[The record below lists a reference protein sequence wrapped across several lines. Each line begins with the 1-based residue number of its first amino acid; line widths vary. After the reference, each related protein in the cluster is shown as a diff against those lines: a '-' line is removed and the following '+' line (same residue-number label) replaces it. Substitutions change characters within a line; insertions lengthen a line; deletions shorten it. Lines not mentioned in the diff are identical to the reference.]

1 MNPTLPSLLALGGLL
16 TLAAPA
22 RIAAQDLAAATREIF
37 RAKQD
42 AVVWVT
48 AVAKLSFTAEGAK
61 DAAVSIPDREQKMDG
76 LGTII
81 DPAGMVV
88 TALSPLDP
96 SRDISGREVRGP
108 SGPIKIEASAVLK
121 DVKITLPDGTDIP
134 AEVVMR
140 DADLDLAFIR
150 PKPGSKELK
159 GVVFQALDLKDRAA
173 ASVADDAITL
183 SRMDEVLNRAP
194 TVTRGQ
200 ITMVTKK
207 PREFLRATGASL
219 GCPTF
224 AVSGKLIGITVNRFV
239 RGKSSHNVI
248 IPAAD
253 VLEIAEQAHAV
264 KPAEAEKRS
273 GAD

>member
-1 MNPTLPSLLALGGLL
+1 MERQEIKTDIRQAVIEQLRSDERVVAEHVSVMVNDGQVTLEGVVPSYRAKWAAAEAARRVRGVFSVENHLEVRVPMPTPDD
-16 TLAAPA
+16 
-22 RIAAQDLAAATREIF
+22 RIAA
-37 RAKQD
+37 
-42 AVVWVT
+42 
-48 AVAKLSFTAEGAK
+48 
-61 DAAVSIPDREQKMDG
+61 
-76 LGTII
+76 
-81 DPAGMVV
+81 
-88 TALSPLDP
+88 
-96 SRDISGREVRGP
+96 DIRS
-108 SGPIKIEASAVLK
+108 SL
-121 DVKITLPDGTDIP
+121 
-134 AEVVMR
+134 MR